1 MIYYIGST
9 FYTKRI
15 EIYMNTKGKN
25 ISEARKNAGLTMEEL
40 GKMVGVSRATIKRY
54 ESGEIANIPDDKI
67 EKIAKATKV
76 SEAFLMGWDTLKK
89 ENAAFHAR
97 ILKDAELQELIK
109 DFLMLDKTDQE
120 LITNMIQS
128 LTRK

>member
-1 MIYYIGST
+1 
-9 FYTKRI
+9 
-15 EIYMNTKGKN
+15 MNTKGKN
-25 ISEARKNAGLTMEEL
+25 ILEARKNAGLTMGEL

-54 ESGEIANIPDDKI
+54 ESGEIANIPDEKI

-97 ILKDAELQELIK
+97 ILKDAELQGFIK
-109 DFLMLDKTDQE
+109 DFLTLDKTDQD
-120 LITNMIQS
+120 IIKNMIQS
-128 LTRK
+128 LKRK

>member
-1 MIYYIGST
+1 
-9 FYTKRI
+9 
-15 EIYMNTKGKN
+15 MNTKGRN
-25 ISEARKNAGLTMEEL
+25 ILEARKNAGLTMEEL

-97 ILKDAELQELIK
+97 ILKDAELQGFIK
-109 DFLMLDKTDQE
+109 DFLTLDKTDQE
-120 LITNMIQS
+120 LINNMIQS
-128 LTRK
+128 LKRK

>member
-1 MIYYIGST
+1 
-9 FYTKRI
+9 
-15 EIYMNTKGKN
+15 MNTKGKK
-25 ISEARKNAGLTMEEL
+25 ILEARKNAGLTMEEL
-40 GKMVGVSRATIKRY
+40 GKLVGVSRATIKRY
-54 ESGEIANIPDDKI
+54 ESGEIANIPDEKI

-120 LITNMIQS
+120 LINNMIQS
-128 LTRK
+128 LKRN

>member
-1 MIYYIGST
+1 
-9 FYTKRI
+9 
-15 EIYMNTKGKN
+15 MNTKGRN
-25 ISEARKNAGLTMEEL
+25 ILEARKNAGLTMEEL

-97 ILKDAELQELIK
+97 ILKDAELQGFIK
-109 DFLMLDKTDQE
+109 DFLTLDKTDQE
-120 LITNMIQS
+120 LINNMIQS
-128 LTRK
+128 LKRN

>member
-1 MIYYIGST
+1 
-9 FYTKRI
+9 
-15 EIYMNTKGKN
+15 MNTKGKN
-25 ISEARKNAGLTMEEL
+25 ILEARKNAGLTMEEL

-97 ILKDAELQELIK
+97 ILKDAELQGFIK
-109 DFLMLDKTDQE
+109 DFLTLDKTDQE
-120 LITNMIQS
+120 LIKNMIQS
-128 LTRK
+128 LKRK

>member
-1 MIYYIGST
+1 
-9 FYTKRI
+9 
-15 EIYMNTKGKN
+15 MNTKGKN

-120 LITNMIQS
+120 LIKNMIQS
-128 LTRK
+128 LKRK

>member
-1 MIYYIGST
+1 
-9 FYTKRI
+9 
-15 EIYMNTKGKN
+15 MNTKGKN

-97 ILKDAELQELIK
+97 ILKDAELQGFIK
-109 DFLMLDKTDQE
+109 DFLTLDKTDQE
-120 LITNMIQS
+120 LIKNMIQS
-128 LTRK
+128 LKRK

>member
-1 MIYYIGST
+1 MLYCTGST
-9 FYTKRI
+9 FYIKRI

-25 ISEARKNAGLTMEEL
+25 ILEARKNAGLTMEEL

-89 ENAAFHAR
+89 ENAAFHSR
-97 ILKDAELQELIK
+97 ILKDAELQEVIK

-120 LITNMIQS
+120 LIKNMIQS
-128 LTRK
+128 LKRN

>member
-1 MIYYIGST
+1 
-9 FYTKRI
+9 
-15 EIYMNTKGKN
+15 MNTKGKN

-109 DFLMLDKTDQE
+109 DFLMLDKVDQE
-120 LITNMIQS
+120 LIKNMIQS
-128 LTRK
+128 LKGK

>member
-1 MIYYIGST
+1 
-9 FYTKRI
+9 
-15 EIYMNTKGKN
+15 MNTKGKN
-25 ISEARKNAGLTMEEL
+25 ILEARKNAGLTMEEL

-109 DFLMLDKTDQE
+109 DFLTLDKTDQE
-120 LITNMIQS
+120 LINNMIQS
-128 LTRK
+128 LKRK

>member
-1 MIYYIGST
+1 
-9 FYTKRI
+9 
-15 EIYMNTKGKN
+15 MNTKGKN
-25 ISEARKNAGLTMEEL
+25 ILEARKNAGLTMEEL

-97 ILKDAELQELIK
+97 ILKDAELQEVIK
-109 DFLMLDKTDQE
+109 DFLMLDKADQE
-120 LITNMIQS
+120 LIKNMIQS

>member
-1 MIYYIGST
+1 
-9 FYTKRI
+9 
-15 EIYMNTKGKN
+15 MNTKGKN
-25 ISEARKNAGLTMEEL
+25 ILEARKNAGLTMEEL

-97 ILKDAELQELIK
+97 ILKDAELLELIK
-109 DFLMLDKTDQE
+109 DFLTLDKTDKE
-120 LITNMIQS
+120 LIKNMIQS

>member
-1 MIYYIGST
+1 
-9 FYTKRI
+9 
-15 EIYMNTKGKN
+15 MNTKGKN
-25 ISEARKNAGLTMEEL
+25 ILEARKNAGLTMEEL

-109 DFLMLDKTDQE
+109 DFLMLDKVDQE
-120 LITNMIQS
+120 LIKNMIQS
-128 LTRK
+128 LKRK

>member
-1 MIYYIGST
+1 
-9 FYTKRI
+9 
-15 EIYMNTKGKN
+15 MNTKGKN
-25 ISEARKNAGLTMEEL
+25 ILEARKNAGLTMEEL
-40 GKMVGVSRATIKRY
+40 GKIVGVSRATIKRY

-97 ILKDAELQELIK
+97 ILKDAELQEVIK
-109 DFLMLDKTDQE
+109 DFLMLDKADQD
-120 LITNMIQS
+120 LIKNMIQS
-128 LTRK
+128 LKRK

>member
-1 MIYYIGST
+1 
-9 FYTKRI
+9 
-15 EIYMNTKGKN
+15 MNTKGKN
-25 ISEARKNAGLTMEEL
+25 ILEARKNAGLTMEEL

-54 ESGEIANIPDDKI
+54 ESGEIANIPADNI

-120 LITNMIQS
+120 LIKNMIQS
-128 LTRK
+128 LKRK

>member
-1 MIYYIGST
+1 
-9 FYTKRI
+9 
-15 EIYMNTKGKN
+15 MNTKGKN

-97 ILKDAELQELIK
+97 ILKDAELQEVIK
-109 DFLMLDKTDQE
+109 DFLMLDKADQE
-120 LITNMIQS
+120 LIKNMIQS
-128 LTRK
+128 LKRK

>member
-1 MIYYIGST
+1 
-9 FYTKRI
+9 
-15 EIYMNTKGKN
+15 MNTKGKN
-25 ISEARKNAGLTMEEL
+25 ILEARKNAGLTMEEL

-109 DFLMLDKTDQE
+109 DFLTLDKTDQE
-120 LITNMIQS
+120 LIKNMIQS

>member
-1 MIYYIGST
+1 
-9 FYTKRI
+9 
-15 EIYMNTKGKN
+15 MNTKGKN

-54 ESGEIANIPDDKI
+54 ESGEIANIPDEKI

-89 ENAAFHAR
+89 ENAVFHAR
-97 ILKDAELQELIK
+97 ILKDAELQEVIK
-109 DFLMLDKTDQE
+109 DFLMLDKADQE
-120 LITNMIQS
+120 LIKNMTQS
-128 LTRK
+128 LKRK

>member
-1 MIYYIGST
+1 
-9 FYTKRI
+9 
-15 EIYMNTKGKN
+15 MNTKGKN

-109 DFLMLDKTDQE
+109 DFLTLDKTDQE
-120 LITNMIQS
+120 LIKNMIQS

>member
-1 MIYYIGST
+1 
-9 FYTKRI
+9 
-15 EIYMNTKGKN
+15 MNNKGRN
-25 ISEARKNAGLTMEEL
+25 ILEARKNAGLTMEEL

-97 ILKDAELQELIK
+97 ILKDAELQGFIK
-109 DFLMLDKTDQE
+109 DFLTLDKTDQE
-120 LITNMIQS
+120 LINNMIQS
-128 LTRK
+128 LKRK

>member
-1 MIYYIGST
+1 M
-9 FYTKRI
+9 K
-15 EIYMNTKGKN
+15 TKGKN

>member
-1 MIYYIGST
+1 
-9 FYTKRI
+9 
-15 EIYMNTKGKN
+15 MNTKGKN
-25 ISEARKNAGLTMEEL
+25 ILEARKNAGLTMEEL
-40 GKMVGVSRATIKRY
+40 GKIVGVSRATIKRY

-97 ILKDAELQELIK
+97 ILKDAALQELIK

-120 LITNMIQS
+120 LIKNMIQS
-128 LTRK
+128 LKRK

>member
-1 MIYYIGST
+1 
-9 FYTKRI
+9 
-15 EIYMNTKGKN
+15 MNTKGKN

-128 LTRK
+128 LKRK

>member
-1 MIYYIGST
+1 
-9 FYTKRI
+9 
-15 EIYMNTKGKN
+15 MNTKGKN

-97 ILKDAELQELIK
+97 ILKDAALQELIK
-109 DFLMLDKTDQE
+109 DFLTLDKADQE
-120 LITNMIQS
+120 LIKNMIQS
-128 LTRK
+128 LIRK

>member
-1 MIYYIGST
+1 
-9 FYTKRI
+9 
-15 EIYMNTKGKN
+15 MNTKGKN

-97 ILKDAELQELIK
+97 ILKDAELQGFIK
-109 DFLMLDKTDQE
+109 DFLTLDKTDQE
-120 LITNMIQS
+120 LINNMIQS
-128 LTRK
+128 LKRK

>member
-1 MIYYIGST
+1 
-9 FYTKRI
+9 
-15 EIYMNTKGKN
+15 MNTKGKN
-25 ISEARKNAGLTMEEL
+25 ILEARKNAGLTMEEL

>member
-1 MIYYIGST
+1 
-9 FYTKRI
+9 
-15 EIYMNTKGKN
+15 MNTKGKN
-25 ISEARKNAGLTMEEL
+25 ILEARKNAGLTMEEL

-67 EKIAKATKV
+67 EKISKATKV

-109 DFLMLDKTDQE
+109 DFLMLDKADQE
-120 LITNMIQS
+120 LIKNMIQS
-128 LTRK
+128 LKRK

>member
-1 MIYYIGST
+1 
-9 FYTKRI
+9 
-15 EIYMNTKGKN
+15 MNTKGKN
-25 ISEARKNAGLTMEEL
+25 ILEARKNAGLTMEEL

-97 ILKDAELQELIK
+97 ILKDAALQELIK

-120 LITNMIQS
+120 LIKNMIQS
-128 LTRK
+128 LKRK

>member
-1 MIYYIGST
+1 
-9 FYTKRI
+9 
-15 EIYMNTKGKN
+15 MNTKGKN

-54 ESGEIANIPDDKI
+54 ESGEISNIPDDKI

-89 ENAAFHAR
+89 ENAVFHAR
-97 ILKDAELQELIK
+97 ILKDAELQEMIK
-109 DFLMLDKTDQE
+109 SYLTLNKNDQD
-120 LITNMIQS
+120 IIKSMIKS
-128 LTRK
+128 LKSK

>member
-1 MIYYIGST
+1 MLECIGST
-9 FYTKRI
+9 FYIKRI

-54 ESGEIANIPDDKI
+54 ESGEIANIPDDRI

>member
-1 MIYYIGST
+1 
-9 FYTKRI
+9 
-15 EIYMNTKGKN
+15 MNTKGKN
-25 ISEARKNAGLTMEEL
+25 ILEARKNAGLTMEEL

-97 ILKDAELQELIK
+97 ILKDAALQELIK
-109 DFLMLDKTDQE
+109 DFLMLDKADQE
-120 LITNMIQS
+120 LIKNMIQS
-128 LTRK
+128 LKRK

>member
-1 MIYYIGST
+1 
-9 FYTKRI
+9 
-15 EIYMNTKGKN
+15 
-25 ISEARKNAGLTMEEL
+25 MEEL

-120 LITNMIQS
+120 LIKNMIQS
-128 LTRK
+128 LKRK

>member
-1 MIYYIGST
+1 
-9 FYTKRI
+9 
-15 EIYMNTKGKN
+15 MNTKGKN
-25 ISEARKNAGLTMEEL
+25 ILEARKNAGLTMEEL
-40 GKMVGVSRATIKRY
+40 GKMVGVSRAAIKRY

-76 SEAFLMGWDTLKK
+76 SEAFLMGWDKLKK

-109 DFLMLDKTDQE
+109 DFLMLDKVDQE
-120 LITNMIQS
+120 LIKNMIQS
-128 LTRK
+128 LKRK

>member
-1 MIYYIGST
+1 
-9 FYTKRI
+9 
-15 EIYMNTKGKN
+15 MNTKGKN
-25 ISEARKNAGLTMEEL
+25 ILEARKNAGLTMEEL

-89 ENAAFHAR
+89 GNAAFHAR